1 MEEYQNCISAYL
13 WYKMHFTH
21 IAGTKCTLQDMNIK
35 ELRKCNVMHCWN
47 CWIKETTY
55 AGTYKYVF
63 SLIPNSANESCII
76 NENILKQNAFIN

>member
-1 MEEYQNCISAYL
+1 MY
-13 WYKMHFTH
+13 
-21 IAGTKCTLQDMNIK
+21 
-35 ELRKCNVMHCWN
+35 VMHCWN